1 MIAGYLPEADRA
13 SLRAASAWLAWS
25 LPASVCFDV
34 EARLRKSKDP
44 AFWEWALQHLNLDA
58 LQRPVKLFHKAVK
71 LGVVIAV
78 KALSGRVARA
88 DARKALRDSAWGG
101 HLEVL
106 KHLHQAFGLSTEDA
120 RADHNCAL
128 RYSAQRGHLDIVMYL
143 REAFGLTSEHA
154 RADDNEALR
163 DCARHGHL
171 DTLRYLHQA
180 FGLTAE
186 DARAQDNEALRE
198 SARHGHLDTLR
209 YLHQGFG
216 LTAEDARAGGIEY
229 FRRGLYLVIL
239 RSMFRRQG
247 FTVRDD
253 RVGCVG
259 YRPTADGERVINYA
273 LRHAAIG
280 GHLPVVKYLREGFG
294 LTADDARAEMN
305 EALRSSAV
313 FGHLAVVKYLREG
326 FGLTVEDARVAYGFG
341 NVHPEVDEY
350 MRGWIGVQPSCP
362 ETANKL
368 E

>member
-1 MIAGYLPEADRA
+1 MDTLPVECLCMIAGYLPEADRA

-25 LPASVCFDV
+25 LPVGVCFDV

-44 AFWEWALQHLNLDA
+44 AFWEWALQHIAVDA
-58 LQRPVKLFHKAVK
+58 LQRPDKLFHKAVK

-78 KALSGRVARA
+78 QALSGRVAHA

-128 RYSAQRGHLDIVMYL
+128 RYSAYRGHLDIVMYL

-163 DCARHGHL
+163 S
-171 DTLRYLHQA
+171 Y
-180 FGLTAE
+180 
-186 DARAQDNEALRE
+186 
-198 SARHGHLDTLR
+198 
-209 YLHQGFG
+209 
-216 LTAEDARAGGIEY
+216 
-229 FRRGLYLVIL
+229 
-239 RSMFRRQG
+239 
-247 FTVRDD
+247 
-253 RVGCVG
+253 
-259 YRPTADGERVINYA
+259 

-294 LTADDARAEMN
+294 LTAEDARVEMN

-313 FGHLAVVKYLREG
+313 FGHLAVGKYLRKG
-326 FGLTVEDARVAYGFG
+326 FGLTADDARVAYEFG
-341 NVHPEVDEY
+341 NVHPAVDEY
-350 MRGWIGVQPSCP
+350 MREWVGVQPSCP
-362 ETANKL
+362 ESAHKP